1 MRPFVLLLAY
11 LSLMILT
18 DAVAAGSIED
28 TEASLERGN
37 DPTEVLVLNALAQFN
52 LGMMY
57 ETGEGVPRDYA
68 AAAKWYRQ
76 AADQGLP
83 QAEQR
88 LGNLLL
94 NGRGVSQD
102 YAEAVRWLSKA
113 AAQGYGVAQ
122 FDMGFLAFKGYG
134 MPQDLVQAHVYFS
147 MAAEQ
152 SVPHAA
158 VMRDFVARRMTPV
171 QIEQERE
178 LAKEKLN

>member
-1 MRPFVLLLAY
+1 MRSTIVFLVF
-11 LSLMILT
+11 LSLMILA
-18 DAVAAGSIED
+18 DAVAGGPIED
-28 TEASLERGN
+28 TEASLERG
-37 DPTEVLVLNALAQFN
+37 DVSTAPLVLNTLAQFN

-88 LGNLLL
+88 LGDLLL

-122 FDMGFLAFKGYG
+122 FDLGFLAFKGHG
-134 MPQDLVQAHVYFS
+134 MPQDLVQAHMYFS

-152 SVPHAA
+152 SVPRAA
-158 VMRDFVARRMTPV
+158 AMRDFVARRMTPV